1 MAARVLDLVPGE
13 DPEQRREERAEQAR
27 PHAAPPA
34 RVLGI
39 RLREMRLE
47 AGLRGQDVV
56 AAGAIGSTSKLSRY
70 ETANGAARPDAA
82 TVARLAALYGY
93 ADPESLRALTSLVDD
108 ANQHRWWTDY
118 RDVVDTSLNN
128 LMAVESAAKE
138 IRTFSDSLVPG
149 LLQTSDYARAIM
161 QAPYLGKPDHATI
174 DRRWEVRRRRQQLLE
189 SPEAPDYSAVVS
201 EGALRKWVGGR
212 KVMRGQLRQL
222 FNLAENRD
230 SVHIRIFTD
239 RACEQVCPLTSA
251 MTVFK
256 FPATGEP
263 DMIYRE
269 GLNSGG
275 TWLSEPADV
284 DLHAASM
291 TELFQHSLGKRETLA
306 LLEHLIAGFAD
317 DAEPDRN

>member
-13 DPEQRREERAEQAR
+13 EPERPRAS
-27 PHAAPPA
+27 AAPPA

-56 AAGAIGSTSKLSRY
+56 AAGAIGSASKLSRY
-70 ETANGAARPDAA
+70 ETANGDARPDTE
-82 TVARLAALYGY
+82 TVTRLATLYGY
-93 ADPESLRALTSLVDD
+93 DDRESLRALTSLVDD

-118 RDVVDTSLNN
+118 RDVVDTSLHN

-138 IRTFSDSLVPG
+138 IRTFCDSLVPG

-161 QAPYLGKPDHATI
+161 QAPYLGRPDHPTI
-174 DRRWEVRRRRQQLLE
+174 DRRWEVRRRRQQILE
-189 SPEAPDYSAVVS
+189 SPEAPDFSAVIA

-212 KVMRGQLRQL
+212 KVMRGQLRHL

-230 SVHIRIFTD
+230 RVHIRIFTD
-239 RACEQVCPLTSA
+239 RACAQVCPPTTA

-256 FPATGEP
+256 FPPREEP
-263 DMIYRE
+263 DMVYTE

-275 TWLSEPADV
+275 TWLSEPCDV

-291 TELFQHSLGKRETLA
+291 TELIQHSLGKRETLA
-306 LLEHLIAGFAD
+306 LLERLIAGFAD
-317 DAEPDRN
+317 DEEPASGD